1 MATASA
7 QESEGSMSTTTTRN
21 GEPKSLARPTKDGA
35 AARQP
40 PTAEEYD
47 EAIHRNVVTFEQVV
61 AAAFGRRS
69 VNHDSDDR
77 QVHARYFAPLL
88 RNFADAHVC
97 PRTTRPHNGILRY
110 YFASH
115 IDAAAIMTADDGLYV
130 QFKPTGSNDGDFINL
145 LIRLN
150 GVHIKARHALQGQ
163 DYRTIMES
171 VFTGISLCMSS
182 LDLDWSSRPEPADKK
197 VVKRERARILRFL
210 QGECARAEQDL
221 DNIIHRRAE
230 RTYFNGMLGAVLAL
244 GAAAVALA
252 NLLDHSGGFDT
263 TYRYLL
269 TVGLAGGI
277 GATISVM
284 WRITFGRFSPSN
296 AIIAFQRGKRASLT
310 LAILGAV
317 RPFIGVVFGLIV
329 FALDRAGLLPL
340 KSPGNADDLYFYAAI
355 AFFAGFSERWA
366 QSTLK
371 NAIPLSEQTTPGADP
386 QLPPTRAGQKPA
398 QP

>member
-1 MATASA
+1 MSITTA
-7 QESEGSMSTTTTRN
+7 QNGKPESPAPPS
-21 GEPKSLARPTKDGA
+21 PDDA
-35 AARQP
+35 AVRRSP
-40 PTAEEYD
+40 LAEEYAK
-47 EAIHRNVVTFEQVV
+47 AIRKNVVTFEQVV
-61 AAAFGRRS
+61 AAAFARRPS
-69 VNHDSDDR
+69 NSDADDR
-77 QVHARYFAPLL
+77 QLHARYFAPLL
-88 RNFADAHVC
+88 RSFADAHRC
-97 PRTTRPHNGILRY
+97 PKAKRPHNGIVRY

-115 IDAAAIMTADDGLYV
+115 IDAAAIMTADDQLYV
-130 QFKPTGSNDGDFINL
+130 QFKPTGSNDGDFLDL
-145 LIRLN
+145 LVRLT
-150 GVHIKARHALQGQ
+150 GVHIKARHVLQRQ
-163 DYRTIMES
+163 DYQTIMES
-171 VFTGISLCMSS
+171 VFTVISYCMSS
-182 LDLDWSSRPEPADKK
+182 LDLDPSSPPEPAEKEI
-197 VVKRERARILRFL
+197 VKRERARILRFL

-252 NLLDHSGGFDT
+252 NALDRSGIFDT

-317 RPFIGVVFGLIV
+317 RPFIGAVFGLVV

-340 KSPGNADDLYFYAAI
+340 KLPDGADALYFYAAI

-371 NAIPLSEQTTPGADP
+371 NAIPLSEQTVPSVDP
-386 QLPPTRAGQKPA
+386 QLPPARSGQKPT
-398 QP
+398 